1 MSASKVYFTDMRCPV
16 GTGLLDKLKKL
27 IEKAGIDSIDMD
39 SKFVA
44 IKIHFGEPGNLSFL
58 RPNFAKVVADKVT
71 SLGGRPFLTDCN
83 TLYVGRRKHALEH
96 LAAAQENGFSPL
108 STGCQMIIADGLKGT
123 DEMEVPL
130 EGCDHFQSAFIG
142 RAIMDADIFISLTH
156 FKGHELTGFGGAIK
170 NIGMGCG
177 SRAGK
182 MAMHSIGKPG
192 IDAEKCR
199 GCKMIIADG
208 LKGTDEMEVP
218 LEGCDHFQSAFIGRA
233 IMDADIFISL
243 THFKGHEL
251 TGFGGAIKNIGMGCG
266 SRAGKMAMHSIGK
279 PGIDAEK
286 CRGCKTCTHYCA
298 QSAISIG
305 EDHKARI
312 DHDLCAGCGRCIG
325 VCNFDAISNAFDAE
339 STILNERMAEYTK
352 AVIQNRPHFHVSIV
366 NQVSPYCDCHAENDA
381 AVVPDIGMFAGFDPV
396 ALDHACIDAVNAAPA
411 ISTSVLGQCA
421 HEHNDHFTD
430 IHPKTNWRS
439 QIEHA
444 RKIGIG
450 NVDYELVTVK

>member
-58 RPNFAKVVADKVT
+58 RPNFAKMVADKVT

-156 FKGHELTGFGGAIK
+156 FKGHE
-170 NIGMGCG
+170 
-177 SRAGK
+177 S
-182 MAMHSIGKPG
+182 
-192 IDAEKCR
+192 
-199 GCKMIIADG
+199 
-208 LKGTDEMEVP
+208 
-218 LEGCDHFQSAFIGRA
+218 
-233 IMDADIFISL
+233 
-243 THFKGHEL
+243 

-325 VCNFDAISNAFDAE
+325 VCNFDAISNAFDAG

-381 AVVPDIGMFAGFDPV
+381 AVVPDIGMFASFDPV

-411 ISTSVLGQCA
+411 ISTSVLGQCRPRA
-421 HEHNDHFTD
+421 QRPLHR
-430 IHPKTNWRS
+430 HPSQDQLAQPDRACPEDRHRQRGLRAGDREVRTAPCPRS
-439 QIEHA
+439 PGTVHA
-444 RKIGIG
+444 RQKTASFDAVFFMAFRPAAVRPRKGRLSGRAVFSRRI
-450 NVDYELVTVK
+450 

>member
-39 SKFVA
+39 NKFVA

-182 MAMHSIGKPG
+182 MAMHSIGKPS
-192 IDAEKCR
+192 ID
-199 GCKMIIADG
+199 
-208 LKGTDEMEVP
+208 P
-218 LEGCDHFQSAFIGRA
+218 
-233 IMDADIFISL
+233 
-243 THFKGHEL
+243 
-251 TGFGGAIKNIGMGCG
+251 
-266 SRAGKMAMHSIGK
+266 
-279 PGIDAEK
+279 EK

-305 EDHKARI
+305 DDHKARI

-339 STILNERMAEYTK
+339 SVILNERMAEYTK
-352 AVIQNRPHFHVSIV
+352 AVIQGRPHFHVSIV
-366 NQVSPYCDCHAENDA
+366 NQVSPYCVPRRERCRRGARHRHVRQLRPRGPGPCLHRRGQCRARHQHQRAGPVRPRAQRPLHRHPPQHQLAQPDRACPEDRHRQHGLRAGDREIGPA
-381 AVVPDIGMFAGFDPV
+381 PAVRRQRATNGKTASS
-396 ALDHACIDAVNAAPA
+396 DAVFFMPPR
-411 ISTSVLGQCA
+411 L
-421 HEHNDHFTD
+421 
-430 IHPKTNWRS
+430 PR
-439 QIEHA
+439 
-444 RKIGIG
+444 
-450 NVDYELVTVK
+450 

>member
-58 RPNFAKVVADKVT
+58 RPNFAKMVADKVT

-199 GCKMIIADG
+199 GCK
-208 LKGTDEMEVP
+208 
-218 LEGCDHFQSAFIGRA
+218 
-233 IMDADIFISL
+233 
-243 THFKGHEL
+243 
-251 TGFGGAIKNIGMGCG
+251 
-266 SRAGKMAMHSIGK
+266 
-279 PGIDAEK
+279 
-286 CRGCKTCTHYCA
+286 TCTHYCA
-298 QSAISIG
+298 QSASAS
-305 EDHKARI
+305 ARTTRP
-312 DHDLCAGCGRCIG
+312 A
-325 VCNFDAISNAFDAE
+325 
-339 STILNERMAEYTK
+339 STMT
-352 AVIQNRPHFHVSIV
+352 
-366 NQVSPYCDCHAENDA
+366 C
-381 AVVPDIGMFAGFDPV
+381 
-396 ALDHACIDAVNAAPA
+396 APA
-411 ISTSVLGQCA
+411 AAAASACATSTPSATPSTPRAPSSTSA
-421 HEHNDHFTD
+421 WPNTRR
-430 IHPKTNWRS
+430 PSSRT
-439 QIEHA
+439 A
-444 RKIGIG
+444 R
-450 NVDYELVTVK
+450 TSM

>member
-39 SKFVA
+39 SK
-44 IKIHFGEPGNLSFL
+44 
-58 RPNFAKVVADKVT
+58 
-71 SLGGRPFLTDCN
+71 
-83 TLYVGRRKHALEH
+83 YVGRRKHALEH

-182 MAMHSIGKPG
+182 MAMHSIGKP
-192 IDAEKCR
+192 
-199 GCKMIIADG
+199 
-208 LKGTDEMEVP
+208 
-218 LEGCDHFQSAFIGRA
+218 S
-233 IMDADIFISL
+233 
-243 THFKGHEL
+243 
-251 TGFGGAIKNIGMGCG
+251 
-266 SRAGKMAMHSIGK
+266 
-279 PGIDAEK
+279 IDAEK

-366 NQVSPYCDCHAENDA
+366 NQVSPYCDSHAENDA
-381 AVVPDIGMFAGFDPV
+381 AVV
-396 ALDHACIDAVNAAPA
+396 PA

>member
-182 MAMHSIGKPG
+182 MAMHSIG
-192 IDAEKCR
+192 
-199 GCKMIIADG
+199 
-208 LKGTDEMEVP
+208 
-218 LEGCDHFQSAFIGRA
+218 
-233 IMDADIFISL
+233 
-243 THFKGHEL
+243 
-251 TGFGGAIKNIGMGCG
+251 
-266 SRAGKMAMHSIGK
+266 
-279 PGIDAEK
+279 
-286 CRGCKTCTHYCA
+286 
-298 QSAISIG
+298 
-305 EDHKARI
+305 
-312 DHDLCAGCGRCIG
+312 

-381 AVVPDIGMFAGFDPV
+381 AVVPDIGMFASFDPV

>member
-182 MAMHSIGKPG
+182 MAMHSIGKP
-192 IDAEKCR
+192 
-199 GCKMIIADG
+199 
-208 LKGTDEMEVP
+208 
-218 LEGCDHFQSAFIGRA
+218 S
-233 IMDADIFISL
+233 
-243 THFKGHEL
+243 
-251 TGFGGAIKNIGMGCG
+251 
-266 SRAGKMAMHSIGK
+266 
-279 PGIDAEK
+279 IDAEK

-325 VCNFDAISNAFDAE
+325 VCNFD
-339 STILNERMAEYTK
+339 
-352 AVIQNRPHFHVSIV
+352 
-366 NQVSPYCDCHAENDA
+366 
-381 AVVPDIGMFAGFDPV
+381 PV

-430 IHPKTNWRS
+430 IHPQTNWRS

-444 RKIGIG
+444 QKIGIG
-450 NVDYELVTVK
+450 NVEYELVTVK

>member
-39 SKFVA
+39 NKFVA

-177 SRAGK
+177 
-182 MAMHSIGKPG
+182 
-192 IDAEKCR
+192 
-199 GCKMIIADG
+199 
-208 LKGTDEMEVP
+208 
-218 LEGCDHFQSAFIGRA
+218 
-233 IMDADIFISL
+233 
-243 THFKGHEL
+243 
-251 TGFGGAIKNIGMGCG
+251 
-266 SRAGKMAMHSIGK
+266 
-279 PGIDAEK
+279 
-286 CRGCKTCTHYCA
+286 
-298 QSAISIG
+298 
-305 EDHKARI
+305 
-312 DHDLCAGCGRCIG
+312 RCIG

-339 STILNERMAEYTK
+339 SVILNERMAEYTK
-352 AVIQNRPHFHVSIV
+352 AVIQGRPHFHVSIV

-381 AVVPDIGMFAGFDPV
+381 AVVPDIGMFASFDPV

-430 IHPKTNWRS
+430 IHPSTNWRS

-444 RKIGIG
+444 QKIGIG
-450 NVDYELVTVK
+450 NMDYELVTVK

>member
-182 MAMHSIGKPG
+182 MAMHSIGKP
-192 IDAEKCR
+192 
-199 GCKMIIADG
+199 
-208 LKGTDEMEVP
+208 
-218 LEGCDHFQSAFIGRA
+218 
-233 IMDADIFISL
+233 
-243 THFKGHEL
+243 
-251 TGFGGAIKNIGMGCG
+251 
-266 SRAGKMAMHSIGK
+266 SI
-279 PGIDAEK
+279 
-286 CRGCKTCTHYCA
+286 
-298 QSAISIG
+298 
-305 EDHKARI
+305 
-312 DHDLCAGCGRCIG
+312 
-325 VCNFDAISNAFDAE
+325 DAISNAFDAE

-352 AVIQNRPHFHVSIV
+352 AVIQGRPHFHVSIV

-381 AVVPDIGMFAGFDPV
+381 AVVPDIGMFASFDPV

-444 RKIGIG
+444 QKIGIG

>member
-39 SKFVA
+39 NKFVA

-182 MAMHSIGKPG
+182 MAMHSIGKPS
-192 IDAEKCR
+192 ID
-199 GCKMIIADG
+199 
-208 LKGTDEMEVP
+208 P
-218 LEGCDHFQSAFIGRA
+218 
-233 IMDADIFISL
+233 
-243 THFKGHEL
+243 
-251 TGFGGAIKNIGMGCG
+251 
-266 SRAGKMAMHSIGK
+266 
-279 PGIDAEK
+279 EK

-298 QSAISIG
+298 QSAS
-305 EDHKARI
+305 ASATTTRP
-312 DHDLCAGCGRCIG
+312 A
-325 VCNFDAISNAFDAE
+325 
-339 STILNERMAEYTK
+339 STMT
-352 AVIQNRPHFHVSIV
+352 
-366 NQVSPYCDCHAENDA
+366 C
-381 AVVPDIGMFAGFDPV
+381 
-396 ALDHACIDAVNAAPA
+396 APA
-411 ISTSVLGQCA
+411 AAAASACATSTPSAMPSTPRASSSTSA
-421 HEHNDHFTD
+421 WPNT
-430 IHPKTNWRS
+430 PRPS
-439 QIEHA
+439 SRAA
-444 RKIGIG
+444 R
-450 NVDYELVTVK
+450 TSM

>member
-39 SKFVA
+39 NKFVA

-182 MAMHSIGKPG
+182 MAMHSIGKPS
-192 IDAEKCR
+192 ID
-199 GCKMIIADG
+199 
-208 LKGTDEMEVP
+208 P
-218 LEGCDHFQSAFIGRA
+218 
-233 IMDADIFISL
+233 
-243 THFKGHEL
+243 
-251 TGFGGAIKNIGMGCG
+251 
-266 SRAGKMAMHSIGK
+266 
-279 PGIDAEK
+279 EK

-305 EDHKARI
+305 DDTRPA
-312 DHDLCAGCGRCIG
+312 
-325 VCNFDAISNAFDAE
+325 
-339 STILNERMAEYTK
+339 STMT
-352 AVIQNRPHFHVSIV
+352 
-366 NQVSPYCDCHAENDA
+366 C
-381 AVVPDIGMFAGFDPV
+381 
-396 ALDHACIDAVNAAPA
+396 APA
-411 ISTSVLGQCA
+411 AAAASACATSTPSAMPSTPRASSSTSA
-421 HEHNDHFTD
+421 WPNT
-430 IHPKTNWRS
+430 PRPS
-439 QIEHA
+439 SRAA
-444 RKIGIG
+444 R
-450 NVDYELVTVK
+450 TSM

>member
-1 MSASKVYFTDMRCPV
+1 M
-16 GTGLLDKLKKL
+16 
-27 IEKAGIDSIDMD
+27 
-39 SKFVA
+39 
-44 IKIHFGEPGNLSFL
+44 
-58 RPNFAKVVADKVT
+58 VADKVS

-108 STGCQMIIADGLKGT
+108 STGCQ
-123 DEMEVPL
+123 
-130 EGCDHFQSAFIG
+130 
-142 RAIMDADIFISLTH
+142 
-156 FKGHELTGFGGAIK
+156 
-170 NIGMGCG
+170 
-177 SRAGK
+177 
-182 MAMHSIGKPG
+182 
-192 IDAEKCR
+192 
-199 GCKMIIADG
+199 MIIADG

-381 AVVPDIGMFAGFDPV
+381 AVVPDIGMFASFDPV

-444 RKIGIG
+444 RTIGIG